1 MASVPQEDKYKYKY
15 LIGIAV
21 TMAAMLELIDT
32 SIVNVAIP
40 HMMGNLG
47 ATLDEISWVSTSYII
62 ANVIV
67 IPMSGWLS
75 AYFGRRRYLTGS
87 IMLFVAASFMCGAA
101 GSLGSLILWRVV
113 QGLGGGALLS
123 TAQATLWEAFPPKEV
138 GVGQAM
144 FGVGVMVGP
153 TLGPTLGGYIVDTWN
168 WPWIFYI
175 NLPLGLIAG
184 LLVWTYVRDAEHQEK
199 ADTVDWPG
207 IALLTTGVGSL
218 QWMLERGER
227 LDWFDSRF
235 VWALA
240 LASATSFILLVWH
253 ELRTPEPV
261 IDFRVLRSRQLA
273 TGVAMA
279 SLLGFALFG
288 SVFVIPVFLQGLH
301 GFTANQTGLV
311 ILPGAIAS
319 ALTMAIMGRFASKL
333 DARPPIVVGALMFF
347 WCMWSLS
354 RLTFDSGGRHVLAAR
369 GSRRGTRP
377 DLHPSHECVD
387 GGARAVADSSGNGN
401 VQRHPAARRLTRHR
415 DRRDPAAAIHRAEQE
430 RAHRAR
436 HDVRRRCAGAACAPH
451 EGDGRARHGCAG
463 GAPDGAGR
471 DRPDHRRPGQRARV
485 LEDLPD
491 ERTCTLLLHS
501 ADALLAP
508 RKGPGRGA
516 SALNVSR
523 VSPYGEIMLTRK
535 LAILALVVA
544 PAILAAQ
551 GRGMGEWVVAG
562 VAAAGERAAEAHAL
576 HQSSQPPGTSKG

>member
-1 MASVPQEDKYKYKY
+1 MASARSDDKYRYKY

-47 ATLDEISWVSTSYII
+47 ATLDEISWVSTGYII

-138 GVGQAM
+138 GIGQAM

-199 ADTVDWPG
+199 AETVDWLG
-207 IALLTTGVGSL
+207 IGLLTSGVGSL

-235 VWALA
+235 VTSLA
-240 LASATSFILLVWH
+240 IISATSFVLLVWH

-261 IDFRVLRSRQLA
+261 IDFRVLKSRQLA

-319 ALTMAIMGRFASKL
+319 ALTMAVLGRFASKL
-333 DARPPIVVGALMFF
+333 DARPPIVVGALLFL

-354 RLTFDSGGRHVLAAR
+354 RLTFD
-369 GSRRGTRP
+369 T
-377 DLHPSHECVD
+377 
-387 GGARAVADSSGNGN
+387 
-401 VQRHPAARRLTRHR
+401 
-415 DRRDPAAAIHRAEQE
+415 
-430 RAHRAR
+430 
-436 HDVRRRCAGAACAPH
+436 
-451 EGDGRARHGCAG
+451 
-463 GAPDGAGR
+463 GAGDMFWPLVVR
-471 DRPDHRRPGQRARV
+471 GVALGLIFIPLTGASMAELKPSEIPQGTGMFNVTRQLGGSLGIAIVATLLQRFTAESKNVLTEHVTALGADAQARV
-485 LEDLPD
+485 
-491 ERTCTLLLHS
+491 
-501 ADALLAP
+501 ALLA
-508 RKGPGRGA
+508 KGM
-516 SALNVSR
+516 V
-523 VSPYGEIMLTRK
+523 
-535 LAILALVVA
+535 
-544 PAILAAQ
+544 
-551 GRGMGEWVVAG
+551 GRGMDAQ
-562 VAAAGERAAEAHAL
+562 AAHQMALSVIDRTIGGQASVLAFSKIFMMSGLALCCSIPLMLFWRHGKGRAAVQAH
-576 HQSSQPPGTSKG
+576 